1 MHGNSPPATMR
12 KLILTTSILL
22 LMASVSN
29 AQRWKRYRHEVWF
42 GVGATSMLTE
52 LGGGAEE
59 AQDLFLDFNGKAS
72 RYAFAGGYRYKLNE
86 VISARANLAYAQLRG
101 SDALSKD
108 PYRQS
113 RNIIV
118 STPLIE
124 LTAVGELYFIRE
136 KINNR
141 YKVRGI
147 KGALGSALSA
157 YVVGGIGAFYYN
169 PRGEYNGKMYSL
181 RPLRTEGQGFPG
193 RPDIYSRFSVCV
205 PMGIG
210 AKFSLNKNLSL
221 TFEYDFRFTLTD
233 YLDDTSTTYYD
244 PTAIADANGGVG
256 SEKGDAA
263 AYFSNPRIRVGDVY
277 VGGPDP
283 AGSVQQRGDKTTN
296 DTYMFAVIGLN
307 YKFVSKKSNRPKF

>member
-1 MHGNSPPATMR
+1 MR
-12 KLILTTSILL
+12 KLILLTSILL
-22 LMASVSN
+22 LFASISE
-29 AQRWKRYRHEVWF
+29 AQRWKRYRHEAWF

-72 RYAFAGGYRYKLNE
+72 RYAIAGGYRYKVNE
-86 VISARANLAYAQLRG
+86 VVSTRINLAYAQLHG

-108 PYRQS
+108 PFRQS

-118 STPLIE
+118 STPVFE

-147 KGALGSALSA
+147 RGALGSSLSA

-169 PRGEYNGKMYSL
+169 PRAEYNGKKYNL
-181 RPLRTEGQGFPG
+181 RPLRTEGQGFAG
-193 RPDIYSRFSVCV
+193 RGDVYSRFSVCV

-210 AKFSLNKNLSL
+210 AKFSLNKNISL
-221 TFEYDFRFTLTD
+221 TFEYDFRFTFTD
-233 YLDDTSTTYYD
+233 YLDDTSTSYYD
-244 PTAIADANGGVG
+244 PVAIANANGGVG
-256 SEKGDAA
+256 TEKGDAA

-277 VGGPDP
+277 VGGTDP
-283 AGSVQQRGDKTTN
+283 AGSVQQRGDRTTN